1 MHAYISMIRRK
12 KTYNQN
18 KEAVEQ
24 ISICSINCKTKLYL
38 VSFFLEECNCVVTH
52 ASVSDRLGNFIQKP
66 GTKHGINFS
75 AS

>member
-1 MHAYISMIRRK
+1 MNTYPRLDEK
-12 KTYNQN
+12 KKYNQN
-18 KEAVEQ
+18 KKAVAQ

-38 VSFFLEECNCVVTH
+38 VSFHEECNCMVTH